1 MNDPEL
7 WNRIHSCHPDVVEA
21 DLPFSKRL
29 ARDNN
34 WTHEYALTVIIEYLR
49 FAYLSRMKAGMVTPS
64 DEVDQAWHLHLTYTR
79 HYWGPFKDALG
90 GPLHHMPTKGGAD
103 QSALF
108 RDAYQKTL
116 ELYQSEFG
124 NPPPEDIWPPAEIR
138 FGRAPHFMRI
148 NSKDVW
154 LLPKPRLSM
163 GIAAILRAIGRLSGR
178 TKVAILA
185 LPAFVLG
192 TGLALAHGTAAGDN
206 FFQRLRNMVWHW
218 AMQHTMEFL
227 AASVL
232 LTFLLIAIFNFATGK
247 TSKGGRS
254 TRGGSGCGSG
264 HGPHDSSDN
273 SGSSGNT
280 GCGSGCSGSGG
291 GGD

>member
-103 QSALF
+103 QSAFF

-124 NPPPEDIWPPAEIR
+124 NPPPKDIWPPAEIR

-154 LLPKPRLSM
+154 LLQKPRLPYSV
-163 GIAAILRAIGRLSGR
+163 LLTCQRLTNIPARVYG
-178 TKVAILA
+178 A
-185 LPAFVLG
+185 LISLFALLFG
-192 TGLALAHGTAAGDN
+192 TGLAFAHGQPAGDTLLEK
-206 FFQRLRNMVWHW
+206 LRNMVWHW
-218 AMQHTMEFL
+218 ASEHTLWFIL
-227 AASVL
+227 GVVVIVL
-232 LTFLLIAIFNFATGK
+232 LCRAIFIKATG
-247 TSKGGRS
+247 SSSGCGAGCGGGDS
-254 TRGGSGCGSG
+254 GGGSGCG
-264 HGPHDSSDN
+264 
-273 SGSSGNT
+273 
-280 GCGSGCSGSGG
+280 GCG
-291 GGD
+291 D